1 MKKRAY
7 LIGIGGIG
15 VSALARK
22 YLSEGW
28 EVAGSDRA
36 GSKITAELEKLG
48 AKINLEQKAENISGD
63 FDLVIY
69 TIAISPEHPELSRAR
84 ELNLPVLSYPEAL
97 GELSKTH
104 FTIAVSGTHGK
115 TTTTAMLAEVAL
127 AAGLDPTVIVGSL
140 LASSGANFI
149 AGQSD
154 LLIVEACEYRR
165 SFLNLS
171 PKILIITNIE
181 ADHLDYY
188 RDLEDIQDAFAELA
202 SKLPSDGALICD
214 KTDANLQ
221 PVLKMAEKTGCKI
234 IDYKKIK
241 TDFKL
246 KIPGAHNIKNAQAA
260 LGVAAELHLLYHT
273 ALEALENFAGTWR
286 RFEFKGETKTGAKV
300 YDDYAHHPSE
310 IRATLAGA
318 RELVE
323 KSEEEKG
330 GKIFVIFQPHLY
342 SRTKQLFLEF
352 SESFADADEV
362 ILADIYAA
370 REAPDPEISSEKLAK
385 VSKNKSG
392 ESAKYFKNFT
402 EIVAYLKQAT
412 QAGDLIIT
420 MGAGDI
426 GQVAELLL
434 K

>member
-7 LIGIGGIG
+7 FIGIGGIG

-36 GSKITAELEKLG
+36 GSRITAELEKLG
-48 AKINLEQKAENISGD
+48 AKVYLEQKSENISGNL
-63 FDLVIY
+63 DLVIY
-69 TIAISPEHPELSRAR
+69 TIAVSLDQAELARAR
-84 ELNLPVLSYPEAL
+84 ELGLKVLSYPEAL
-97 GELSKTH
+97 GELSRSH

-115 TTTTAMLAEVAL
+115 TTTTAMLAQIAL
-127 AAGLDPTVIVGSL
+127 AAGLEPTVIVGSL
-140 LASSGANFI
+140 LHNNQTNFI
-149 AGQSD
+149 AGASD

-171 PKILIITNIE
+171 PRILIITNIE

-188 RDLEDIQDAFAELA
+188 RDLADIQTAFGELA

-221 PVLKMAEKTGCKI
+221 SVVKIAEKVGCKI

-241 TDFKL
+241 TDFEL
-246 KIPGAHNIKNAQAA
+246 KVPGAHNIKNAQAA
-260 LGVAAELHLLYHT
+260 LAVASELHLLYHIV
-273 ALEALENFAGTWR
+273 LESLENFAGTWR
-286 RFEFKGETKTGAKV
+286 RFEYKGEMEKSKAKV

-310 IRATLAGA
+310 IRATLSGA
-318 RELVE
+318 RELAGE
-323 KSEEEKG
+323 N
-330 GKIFVIFQPHLY
+330 KIWAVFQPHLY
-342 SRTKQLFLEF
+342 SRTKQLFTEF
-352 SESFADADEV
+352 SESFANADEV

-370 REAPDPEISSEKLAK
+370 REIADPETSSARLAQA
-385 VSKNKSG
+385 SKNRSG
-392 ESAKYFKNFT
+392 EPAKYFASFS
-402 EIVAYLKQAT
+402 EIADYLKQNVKS
-412 QAGDLIIT
+412 GDLVIT